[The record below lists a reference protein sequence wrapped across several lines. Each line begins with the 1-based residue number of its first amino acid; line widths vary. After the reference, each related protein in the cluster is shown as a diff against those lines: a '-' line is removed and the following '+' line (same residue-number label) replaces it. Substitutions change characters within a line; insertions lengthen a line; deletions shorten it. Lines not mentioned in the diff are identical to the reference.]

1 MHRTGALLLACLGI
15 LCITLGPTP
24 ARAQAP
30 ENPVVGITMLPGT
43 VVLVATANGDVYA
56 WNGATWARWP
66 NVFGGG
72 PPPGGEVVGVTMSS
86 SVVLLATANGD
97 VHAWNGA
104 DWERWP
110 NAFGGAPTPGNEV
123 VGITM
128 SASVVLLVTAN
139 GDVYAW
145 GGADWEHWPN
155 VFETPTSAQ
164 AATMGQLKAKYAT
177 PRGDK

>member
-1 MHRTGALLLACLGI
+1 MHKASAVFLSYLAVLCMLCGA
-15 LCITLGPTP
+15 TTS
-24 ARAQAP
+24 RAQAP
-30 ENPVVGITMLPGT
+30 ENPVVGITVSSS
-43 VVLVATANGDVYA
+43 VVLVATAGGDVYA
-56 WNGATWARWP
+56 WNGANWAHWP
-66 NVFGGG
+66 NVFGGD
-72 PPPGGEVVGVTMSS
+72 PPPGGEVVGITMSA
-86 SVVLLATANGD
+86 SVVLVATANGD

-110 NAFGGAPTPGNEV
+110 NAFGGGPAPGNEV
-123 VGITM
+123 VDITM